1 MTNKQISDR
10 ERIAQVAHDTR
21 VNERIACFFEQIS
34 HSLFC
39 SQKMSDSPNFLKI
52 KSYLYVHFLKVFFYR
67 ASHSLFF
74 GEQCERIAQVTLD
87 KRAI

>member
-10 ERIAQVAHDTR
+10 EQIAQVAHDTR

-39 SQKMSDSPNFLKI
+39 SQKISDSPNFLKI
-52 KSYLYVHFLKVFFYR
+52 KSYLYVHFLKFF
-67 ASHSLFF
+67 FI
-74 GEQCERIAQVTLD
+74 ERLIPSFLVSNVSELL
-87 KRAI
+87 R